1 MEPYEIEWARA
12 FALTLA
18 IELPLYV
25 LLLRREGFGARTA
38 FGAGLAANVV
48 SHPLLWFAFPMFE
61 PYVAYAAA
69 GEAMVIAIEVA
80 VIYTAGRMAR
90 IRMHTARVVTVVV
103 VVNAVSMAIGFTVT
117 TI

>member
-1 MEPYEIEWARA
+1 MEPYELEWARA

-69 GEAMVIAIEVA
+69 GEAMVIAIELA
-80 VIYTAGRMAR
+80 VVYAAGRMAR
-90 IRMHTARVVTVVV
+90 IRMRTARTVAVVV
-103 VVNAVSMAIGFTVT
+103 VVNAVSMVVGLVAY
-117 TI
+117 